1 MSEPYLGSI
10 MMFGGNFAIR
20 GWAFCNGQL
29 LPISQNS
36 ALFSLLGTTYGGD
49 GRTTFALP
57 DMRGRKPMH
66 WGNGPGLSDRHLG
79 QKGGSETTTLTTN
92 QMPSHNHTLRADE
105 LPGTSLSPQN
115 NALAESNNN
124 QMYNAT
130 ATNVNMHSSSIT
142 NTGGGQSFNI
152 EDPFLCVSF
161 EIALIGLYPSR
172 N

>member
-1 MSEPYLGSI
+1 MAEPYIGQI

-20 GWAFCNGQL
+20 GWAFCDGQL
-29 LPISQNS
+29 LPINQNS
-36 ALFSLLGTTYGGD
+36 ALFSILGTIYGGD

-66 WGNGPGLSDRHLG
+66 WGRGPGLSDRQLG
-79 QKGGSETTTLTTN
+79 QKGGAETTTMTTN

-105 LPGTSLSPQN
+105 EPGGSTSPQN
-115 NALAESNNN
+115 ASLAESSSNL
-124 QMYNAT
+124 MYNAK

-142 NTGGGQSFNI
+142 NTGGGQPFNI

-161 EIALIGLYPSR
+161 EIALVGIFPSR
-172 N
+172 S